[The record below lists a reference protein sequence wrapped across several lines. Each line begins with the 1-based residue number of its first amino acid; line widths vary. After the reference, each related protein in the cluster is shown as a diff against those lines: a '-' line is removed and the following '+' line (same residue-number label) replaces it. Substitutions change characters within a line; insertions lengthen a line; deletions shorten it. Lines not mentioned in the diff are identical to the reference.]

1 MMKSRIVVFC
11 CAVLA
16 VMLGTSGA
24 FADATA
30 DLLRTVGNEYSTPK
44 QHVTAKRIERL
55 IEAGADVNA
64 KDDSG
69 MTALIRIVGRIGWGG
84 DWNKGDKDRME
95 AVKLLIKYGADI
107 NAQDNE
113 GHTALMRAAFHL
125 EQHEVELVKLLIKAG
140 ADVNIKDN
148 EGKTALMYVSTLE
161 TVKALIKAGADV
173 NAKDNDGKTAL
184 IHFATW
190 NEVVK
195 ILIKA
200 GADVNAKD
208 NDGKTALMYVSTLE
222 SVKALIKA
230 GADVNAKDNNG
241 QTALH
246 EIIQHTG
253 VINYNERTGAEI
265 VKALVKAGAN
275 VNLQNNYG
283 ATPLMYAAKYYEYY
297 YEGKYFH
304 HEANSEVINVLINA
318 GAKINLKDNFGDTA
332 LMYVANSELENPEV
346 LKTIKNLLRA
356 GAKSSINAK
365 ENEDG
370 KTALMYAASQGN
382 IEIVKLL
389 INAGANI
396 NVKDNYGNTVFDYAS
411 NEVIKKVIQNAM
423 KKK

>member
-1 MMKSRIVVFC
+1 MKSRIVVFC

-161 TVKALIKAGADV
+161 TVKA
-173 NAKDNDGKTAL
+173 
-184 IHFATW
+184 
-190 NEVVK
+190 
-195 ILIKA
+195 LIKA